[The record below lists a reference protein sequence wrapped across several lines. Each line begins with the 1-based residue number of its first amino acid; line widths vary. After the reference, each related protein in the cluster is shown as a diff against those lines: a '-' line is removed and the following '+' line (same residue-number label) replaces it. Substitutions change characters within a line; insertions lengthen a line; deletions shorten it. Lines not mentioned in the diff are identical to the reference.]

1 MSKTSAFAYLRV
13 SGRGQLG
20 GDGFPR
26 QLAAIQKFAAA
37 QDMRLTK
44 VFKEQAVPGATE
56 WSHRP
61 AWLEMLRAIADDGVR
76 TIVIEK
82 LDRLARD
89 LLVQEHILADLRRR
103 GVTLISVAE
112 PDLCL
117 DDPTRKL
124 MRQIVGAI
132 AEYDKTMIV
141 IRLREA
147 RNRKRAAAGKCE
159 GRKFFG
165 DKPGEAAIRDR
176 IRAMRKAGSTLQAI
190 CDTLNSEGV
199 TTRYGKVWMPM
210 TVQRIAGR

>member
-1 MSKTSAFAYLRV
+1 
-13 SGRGQLG
+13 
-20 GDGFPR
+20 
-26 QLAAIQKFAAA
+26 
-37 QDMRLTK
+37 
-44 VFKEQAVPGATE
+44 
-56 WSHRP
+56 
-61 AWLEMLRAIADDGVR
+61 MLRAIADDGVR
-76 TIVIEK
+76 TIAIEK

-89 LLVQEHILADLRRR
+89 LLVQEHILADLRKR

-147 RNRKRAAAGKCE
+147 RNRQRAATGKCE

-165 DKPGEAAIRDR
+165 DKPGEAGIRDR

-190 CDTLNSEGV
+190 CDALNSEGV
-199 TTRYGKVWMPM
+199 PTRYGKVWMPM